1 MTNDWQSILRRYMYF
16 HKLAACSVSRIKPNK
31 SQDLKIS
38 RSKKKDLNG
47 KEAFNMLYCVKLV
60 LSTIIYKGIK
70 KSTVLKLLVEL
81 IK

>member
-1 MTNDWQSILRRYMYF
+1 MYF
-16 HKLAACSVSRIKPNK
+16 RKLAVCSVSWIKLNK

-38 RSKKKDLNG
+38 ISKKKKKDLNG
-47 KEAFNMLYCVKLV
+47 KEAFNMLYYVKLV

-81 IK
+81 IE